1 MDKSKKPPTTGGAGA
16 TGGAAPGAGPGGKKG
31 PGAAAGGVGKGPP
44 KKPSD
49 SDAPGA
55 GAKAEGDPSG
65 PGGATKDEPSAAA
78 NGDKK
83 ADKADTEQPSQPKP
97 GSAGATVRDGAQK
110 VLTLAMK
117 SEWAPVEA
125 VLKGLE
131 KAIAAGGEDANAT
144 PLALVMDPVSGIGVV
159 LTVSKAMGLKVNIPM
174 FFLKTVIVLRF

>member
-1 MDKSKKPPTTGGAGA
+1 MDKSKKPPTTAG
-16 TGGAAPGAGPGGKKG
+16 GGAAGGAPGPGGGKKG
-31 PGAAAGGVGKGPP
+31 GPGAGASGGGKGPP

-65 PGGATKDEPSAAA
+65 PGATKDETSAAA

-83 ADKADTEQPSQPKP
+83 SDKADTEQPSQPKP

-131 KAIAAGGEDANAT
+131 KAVAAGGEDANTT
-144 PLALVMDPVSGIGVV
+144 PLAGVMDPVSLIGFVWV
-159 LTVSKAMGLKVNIPM
+159 WLEGNL
-174 FFLKTVIVLRF
+174 

>member
-1 MDKSKKPPTTGGAGA
+1 MDKSKKPPTTGGTG
-16 TGGAAPGAGPGGKKG
+16 TSGGGAAGAGTGPGGKKG
-31 PGAAAGGVGKGPP
+31 PGTGAGGVGKGPP

-55 GAKAEGDPSG
+55 GAKAEGDPGG
-65 PGGATKDEPSAAA
+65 PGATKDETSAAA

-83 ADKADTEQPSQPKP
+83 SDKADTEQPSQPKP

-131 KAIAAGGEDANAT
+131 KAVAAGGEETNVT
-144 PLALVMDPVSGIGVV
+144 PLAGVMDPVSCD
-159 LTVSKAMGLKVNIPM
+159 KCC
-174 FFLKTVIVLRF
+174 